1 MKRTIILL
9 PALVLL
15 VPAMIGCQLAEPSS
29 EEQVDA
35 ESVAWLITD
44 PANGLAQEVTD
55 LGSYLFSLGS
65 TQSAATQGSIIET
78 KALGVT
84 ASYALYFCGNLGGF
98 NWNRCGYLPT
108 KPRSTPGLPVCPGAF
123 LHLR

>member
-15 VPAMIGCQLAEPSS
+15 VLAMIGCQLAEPSS

-78 KALGVT
+78 KALGSADARFVSI
-84 ASYALYFCGNLGGF
+84 AMGRDCGEGKRSF
-98 NWNRCGYLPT
+98 SPKGYRPDF
-108 KPRSTPGLPVCPGAF
+108 GL
-123 LHLR
+123 LIW